1 MSASGKDNMTGTPS
15 ELSDQALD
23 WIVRLHSGSAEPH
36 DTQKWQTWRATSPA
50 HEAAAQEAEHL
61 WNGLGSAG
69 ASWGRKM
76 RNRRMTR
83 RAVLGGGAAMIVAG
97 GMHGLGILG
106 THLFADYQTAT
117 AECQSFELE
126 DGTDVLLNARTALSG
141 AFENGKRGVSLMRG
155 QAFFTITQNNTAPFH
170 VSEGKTTIT
179 CAQGEIDVDLCNGR
193 VGLIVHKG
201 AADVTGQTGTR
212 QVAAGQRIQITREGR
227 FSDIE
232 TVDLTEASAWRR
244 GKLIFNRRPL
254 GDLAVELERYR
265 GGRIVVLENE
275 LAAMEITGVFD
286 LADPDAILDALE
298 ASLSV
303 RISKIPMLAIIRTS

>member
-1 MSASGKDNMTGTPS
+1 MTSSGKDNMNATSS

-23 WIVRLHSGSAEPH
+23 WIVRLHSGSADPR
-36 DTQKWQTWRATSPA
+36 DTQKWQAWRAISPA
-50 HEAAAQEAEHL
+50 HEAAALEAEHL
-61 WNGLGSAG
+61 WNGLGTAG
-69 ASWGRKM
+69 ASWGREM

-83 RAVLGGGAAMIVAG
+83 RSVLGGGAAVVVAG
-97 GMHGLGILG
+97 GMNGLGILG

-117 AECQSFELE
+117 AERQSFELE
-126 DGTDVLLNARTALSG
+126 DGTEVLLNARTALSG
-141 AFENGKRGVSLMRG
+141 AFENGERGVSLTRG
-155 QAFFTITQNNTAPFH
+155 QAFFTIVQNNTAPFH

-201 AADVTGQTGTR
+201 AADVSSQTGTR
-212 QVAAGQRIQITREGR
+212 HLAAGQHIQITREGR
-227 FSDIE
+227 FSDIK

-265 GGRIVVLENE
+265 GGRIVVMEDE
-275 LAAMEITGVFD
+275 LATMEITGVFD

-298 ASLSV
+298 AALPV
-303 RISKIPMLAIIRTS
+303 RISKIPMLAVIRTT